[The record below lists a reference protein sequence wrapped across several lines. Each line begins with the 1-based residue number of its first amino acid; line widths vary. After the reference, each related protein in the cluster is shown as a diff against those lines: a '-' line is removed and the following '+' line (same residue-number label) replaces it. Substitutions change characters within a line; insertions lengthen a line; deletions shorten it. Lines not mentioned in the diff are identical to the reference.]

1 MKNATSLE
9 SKTELFLKMCEVGSR
24 QLEVFSILQEHL
36 VVASENPNSWYH
48 RWKYKHDLYSPTL
61 NMNFES
67 SHFCW
72 WFMIQEMVLENG

>member
-48 RWKYKHDLYSPTL
+48 R
-61 NMNFES
+61 
-67 SHFCW
+67 
-72 WFMIQEMVLENG
+72 